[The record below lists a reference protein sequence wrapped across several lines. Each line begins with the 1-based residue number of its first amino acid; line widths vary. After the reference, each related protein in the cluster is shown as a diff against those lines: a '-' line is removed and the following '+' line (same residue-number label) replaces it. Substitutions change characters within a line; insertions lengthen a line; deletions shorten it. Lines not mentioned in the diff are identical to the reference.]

1 MILIGVGSNLAHK
14 GQTPSDI
21 IGLAQKLLAQKGV
34 RLLKASSLY
43 QTRQWGRLISLTI
56 ATLFGRF
63 PLFYRHQRCCSFYT
77 KLRRSLA
84 DCGRKNG
91 AQDRLI
97 WICWTGMGAFIRA
110 THNCHTRA
118 FFTGHLFWCHYVK
131 SPRNGAILC

>member
-14 GQTPSDI
+14 GQTPVI
-21 IGLAQKLLAQKGV
+21 LLVLAQKLWRKRVCACSKPLHFIKP
-34 RLLKASSLY
+34 
-43 QTRQWGRLISLTI
+43 RQWGRLINLTI

-110 THNCHTRA
+110 THNATPGR
-118 FFTGHLFWCHYVK
+118 F
-131 SPRNGAILC
+131 SPAICFGAIM